1 LLSAKDS
8 LERIKAKQQK
18 FDDKMKAAE
27 ILESENSDSSLTAQL
42 KAAGIGSQE
51 NSANSVLERIKAKQ
65 K

>member
-1 LLSAKDS
+1 
-8 LERIKAKQQK
+8 
-18 FDDKMKAAE
+18 MKAGE

-51 NSANSVLERIKAKQ
+51 NSANSVLDRIKAKQ